1 MTQIL
6 YSNIGDLA
14 TSEVLSGDFLLL
26 LADRNALP
34 NHPALYKA
42 EDFSGMGSSTIKIP
56 QIGLMGY
63 NKLTSETEVA
73 SSSTVALTDGSAT
86 LAVSRYTKR
95 YEASDLARI
104 VDKQGFLRTDVLTMD
119 AFVSYNATIRDLVA
133 NLVDNFSST
142 VGSSGVDGSIEDIL
156 DATATLEI
164 AAVQGPFLGIV
175 HPRQWHDAVKD
186 VALNIGGAVQLSG
199 DAQRVATAMAGL
211 GMKGSFLGVD
221 WFTTL
226 DVPTANA
233 GADRAGGIFG
243 FGAIGWAE
251 APLPADPDLPQANI
265 GPALFEKDRTAT
277 TATTGAL
284 VHGYLGATEMID
296 ACGVTWVSDA

>member
-1 MTQIL
+1 VTQIL

>member
-6 YSNIGDLA
+6 YSNIGDLT
-14 TSEVLSGDFLLL
+14 TSEVLTGDFLLL

-34 NHPALYKA
+34 NHPALYQA
-42 EDFSGMGSSTIKIP
+42 PDIVGLGSSTIKIP

-73 SSSTVALTDGSAT
+73 AASTVALTDASAT
-86 LAVSRYTKR
+86 IALGRYTKR
-95 YEASDLARI
+95 YEASDLAKI
-104 VDKQGFLRTDVLTMD
+104 VDSLGFLRTEVLTMD
-119 AFVSYNATIRDLVA
+119 ALVSYSATIRDLVA

-142 VGSSGVDGSIEDIL
+142 VGTTTVDGSIEDIL
-156 DATATLEI
+156 DACAILEI
-164 AAVQGPFLGIV
+164 AAVGGPYLGVI

-186 VALNIGGAVQLSG
+186 VALNIGGAVQLNGGAQSVM
-199 DAQRVATAMAGL
+199 DAMMGL
-211 GMKGSFLGVD
+211 GFKGRFLGVD

-243 FGAIGWAE
+243 FGAIGWAQG
-251 APLPADPDLPQANI
+251 PVMADPDLPQANV
-265 GPALFEKDRTAT
+265 GPVLFEKDRTPT

-284 VHGYLGATEMID
+284 MHGYLGASEMID
-296 ACGVTWVSDA
+296 ACGVTWISDA